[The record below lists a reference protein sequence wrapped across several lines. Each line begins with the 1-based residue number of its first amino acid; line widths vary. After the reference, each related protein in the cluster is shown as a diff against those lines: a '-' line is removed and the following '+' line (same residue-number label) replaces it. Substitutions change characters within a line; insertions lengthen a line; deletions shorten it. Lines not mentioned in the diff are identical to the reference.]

1 MERLTMQRVLGILSW
16 VGVVLVFGALVIRFT
31 KPEWDQYAT
40 YGAYAGLALVLLYT
54 LGQWRDIVAFFRRR
68 NARYGTIAAA
78 SVIVV
83 LGILVAIN
91 YLSNRRNKRW
101 DLTENQQYSLSEQS
115 NKLLASL
122 TAPTKFM
129 VFDQANNLER
139 FRPRL
144 DSYSYGSRQVEVEYV
159 DVDKDPVKTKEY
171 KVDTY
176 GTIVIEYMGRTERV
190 TTDSEQD
197 ITNALIKVVNP
208 TAKKV
213 YFLSGHGEKDP
224 GSADKRIGYS
234 AIADSLKR
242 DNFEF
247 ATLPLA
253 QTNEIPMDATVL
265 VIAGPRSDLLE
276 QEVPLIDSYLASR
289 SGKLLVLL
297 DPPDNLK
304 QPAPMTRLTGLLDAW
319 GIKATESV
327 VVDISGLTSNPT
339 APVAAPP
346 YPQHAITNNFG
357 FITLFPL
364 VRNLQA
370 ETSPQKRSGQTF
382 LQTSS
387 RSWAEMGLA
396 TLGDPKGVS
405 ADPAKGDIPGPVSI
419 GVATAVPATTP
430 EPLPATNTTKKPEDE
445 PKKPETRVAAIGDSD
460 FFANAYLGVEG
471 NRDLFMNTLNWLA
484 QQENLIAIRPKEPSD
499 RRLTLTEN
507 KTMAIMLLSILVIPG
522 VVLGA
527 GVYSW
532 WRRR

>member
-1 MERLTMQRVLGILSW
+1 MTQRILSILSW
-16 VGVVLVFGALVIRFT
+16 VGVVLVFGALVVRFT

-54 LGQWRDIVAFFRRR
+54 LGQWREIVAFFRRR
-68 NARYGTIAAA
+68 NARYGTIAAV
-78 SVIVV
+78 SVVVV
-83 LGILVAIN
+83 LGILAAIN
-91 YLSNRRNKRW
+91 YLSDRRNKRW
-101 DLTENQQYSLSEQS
+101 DLTENKQYSLSEQS
-115 NKLLASL
+115 MKLLGSL
-122 TAPTKFM
+122 SAPTRFM
-129 VFDQANNLER
+129 VFDQATSLDR

-144 DSYSYGSRQVEVEYV
+144 DAYKYGSSQVNVEYV

-176 GTIVIEYMGRTERV
+176 GTIVVEYMGRTERV

-224 GSADKRIGYS
+224 ASSDKRIGYS

-242 DNFEF
+242 DNYEF
-247 ATLPLA
+247 ASLALA
-253 QTNEIPMDATVL
+253 QTNEIPMDATLL
-265 VIAGPRSDLLE
+265 VIAGPRTDLLE
-276 QEVPLIDSYLASR
+276 QEVPLINNFLTSR
-289 SGKLLVLL
+289 SGKLLVLF
-297 DPPDNLK
+297 DPPENLK
-304 QPAPMTRLTGLLDAW
+304 QPASMQRLTGLLDEW
-319 GIKATESV
+319 GIKATETV
-327 VVDISGLTSNPT
+327 VLDVSGLTSNPT

-346 YPQHAITNNFG
+346 YPAHAITNNFG
-357 FITLFPL
+357 FITAFPL
-364 VRNLQA
+364 VRALQA

-382 LQTSS
+382 LQTAS
-387 RSWAEMGLA
+387 RSWAEKTLA
-396 TLGDPKGVS
+396 SLSDEKNPVS
-405 ADPAKGDIPGPVSI
+405 ADPAQGDLPGPVSI
-419 GVATAVPATTP
+419 GVATSVPAPTP
-430 EPLPATNTTKKPEDE
+430 DPLPAANTKKPEDE

-460 FFANAYLGVEG
+460 FIANAYLGVEG
-471 NRDLFMNTLNWLA
+471 NRDLFMNTVNWLA

-507 KTMAIMLLSILVIPG
+507 KTMAILLLSIFVIPG

>member
-1 MERLTMQRVLGILSW
+1 MAQRILGILSW
-16 VGVVLVFGALVIRFT
+16 VGVALVFGALVIRFT

-40 YGAYAGLALVLLYT
+40 YAAWAGLALVLLYT
-54 LGQWRDIVAFFRRR
+54 LGQWRDIAAFFRRR
-68 NARYGTIAAA
+68 NARYGSIAAA

-91 YLSNRRNKRW
+91 YLSERRNKRW
-101 DLTENQQYSLSEQS
+101 DLTENKQYSLSEQS
-115 NKLLASL
+115 TKLLGSL

-129 VFDQANNLER
+129 VFDQATSLDR

-144 DSYSYGSRQVEVEYV
+144 ESYKYGSSQVNVEYV

-176 GTIVIEYMGRTERV
+176 GTIVVEYMGRTERV

-224 GSADKRIGYS
+224 GNADRKIGLS

-247 ATLPLA
+247 ATLALA
-253 QTNEIPMDATVL
+253 QTNEIPMDATAV
-265 VIAGPRSDLLE
+265 VIAGPRTDLLE
-276 QEVPLIDSYLASR
+276 QEVPLINNYLTMR

-297 DPPDNLK
+297 DPPDNFK
-304 QPAPMTRLTGLLDAW
+304 QPAPMPRISGLLDEW
-319 GIKATESV
+319 GIKVTDTV
-327 VVDISGLTSNPT
+327 VLDVSGLTSNPT

-346 YPQHAITNNFG
+346 YPSHAITNNFG
-357 FITLFPL
+357 FITAFPL
-364 VRNLQA
+364 VRALQP

-382 LQTSS
+382 LQTAA
-387 RSWAEMGLA
+387 RSWAEKSLA
-396 TLGDPKGVS
+396 SLSDEKNPVS
-405 ADPAKGDIPGPVSI
+405 ADPAQGDIPGPVSI
-419 GVATAVPATTP
+419 GVATAVPAATP
-430 EPLPATNTTKKPEDE
+430 EPPLADATKKPEEE

-460 FFANAYLGVEG
+460 FISNAYLGVEG
-471 NRDLFMNTLNWLA
+471 NRDLFMNTVNWLA
-484 QQENLIAIRPKEPSD
+484 QQENLIAIRPREAAD
-499 RRLTLTEN
+499 RRMTLTEN
-507 KTMAIMLLSILVIPG
+507 KTMAILLMSIFVIPG

-527 GVYSW
+527 GVFSW

>member
-1 MERLTMQRVLGILSW
+1 MTQRILGFLSW
-16 VGVVLVFGALVIRFT
+16 VGVVLVFGALVVRFT

-40 YGAYAGLALVLLYT
+40 YAAYAGLALVLLYT
-54 LGQWRDIVAFFRRR
+54 LGQWREIVAFFRRR

-78 SVIVV
+78 SVVVV
-83 LGILVAIN
+83 LAILVAIN

-115 NKLLASL
+115 NKLLGSL
-122 TAPTKFM
+122 TAPAKFM
-129 VFDQANNLER
+129 VFDQATGLDR

-144 DSYSYGSRQVEVEYV
+144 DAYQYGSRQVEVEYV
-159 DVDKDPVKTKEY
+159 NVDKDPVKTKEY
-171 KVDTY
+171 KVDAY

-224 GSADKRIGYS
+224 GNSDRKIGYN

-242 DNFEF
+242 DNYEF
-247 ATLPLA
+247 ATLALA

-265 VIAGPRSDLLE
+265 VIAGPRTDLLE
-276 QEVPLIDSYLASR
+276 QEVPLIDNYLTSR
-289 SGKLLVLL
+289 SGKLLVLF
-297 DPPDNLK
+297 DPPDNFK
-304 QPAPMTRLTGLLDAW
+304 QPTPMPRLTGLLNEW
-319 GIKATESV
+319 GIQATETV
-327 VVDISGLTSNPT
+327 VFDVSGFTSQPT

-346 YPQHAITNNFG
+346 YPAHAITTNFG
-357 FITLFPL
+357 FVTAFPL
-364 VRNLQA
+364 VRALQPQ
-370 ETSPQKRSGQTF
+370 TSPQKRSGQTF
-382 LQTSS
+382 LQTAS
-387 RSWAEMGLA
+387 RSWAEKSLA
-396 TLGDPKGVS
+396 SLSDQKSPVQ
-405 ADPAKGDIPGPVSI
+405 ADPAQGDITGPVSI
-419 GVATAVPATTP
+419 GVATAVPAATP
-430 EPLPATNTTKKPEDE
+430 EPAPAANTTKPEDE

-460 FFANAYLGVEG
+460 FIANAYLGIEG
-471 NRDLFMNTLNWLA
+471 NRDLFMNTVNWLA
-484 QQENLIAIRPKEPSD
+484 QQENLIAIRPKAPSD

-507 KTMAIMLLSILVIPG
+507 KTMAITLLSILVIPG

>member
-1 MERLTMQRVLGILSW
+1 MVQRILSLLSW
-16 VGVVLVFGALVIRFT
+16 VGVVLVFGALVVRFT

-54 LGQWRDIVAFFRRR
+54 FGQWREIVAFFQRR

-78 SVIVV
+78 SVVVV

-91 YLSNRRNKRW
+91 YLSERRNKRW
-101 DLTENQQYSLSEQS
+101 DLTENKQYSLSEQS
-115 NKLLASL
+115 NKLLGSL
-122 TAPTKFM
+122 TAPAKFM
-129 VFDQANNLER
+129 VFDQATNLER

-144 DSYSYGSRQVEVEYV
+144 DAYKYGSSQVQVDYV

-176 GTIVIEYMGRTERV
+176 GTIVVEYMGRTERV

-224 GSADKRIGYS
+224 GNSDRKIGYS
-234 AIADSLKR
+234 SIADALKR

-247 ATLPLA
+247 ATLALA
-253 QTNEIPMDATVL
+253 QTGEIPKDATVL
-265 VIAGPRSDLLE
+265 VIAGPRTDLIE
-276 QEVPLIDSYLASR
+276 QEVPVIDNYLTMR
-289 SGKLLVLL
+289 TGKLLVLF

-304 QPAPMTRLTGLLDAW
+304 EPASMPRLAGLLDQW
-319 GIKATESV
+319 GIKSTDTV
-327 VVDISGLTSNPT
+327 VLDVTGLTSNPT
-339 APVAAPP
+339 APVAVPP
-346 YPQHAITNNFG
+346 YPAHAITNNFG
-357 FITLFPL
+357 FITAFPL
-364 VRNLQA
+364 VRALQP

-382 LQTSS
+382 LQTGA
-387 RSWAEMGLA
+387 RSWAEKSLA
-396 TLGDPKGVS
+396 SLTDQKNPVS
-405 ADPAKGDIPGPVSI
+405 ADPAQGDIPGPVSI
-419 GVATAVPATTP
+419 GVATAVPASTP
-430 EPLPATNTTKKPEDE
+430 EPTLAANTKKPEDE

-460 FFANAYLGVEG
+460 FIANAYLGVEG
-471 NRDLFMNTLNWLA
+471 NRDLFMNVVNWLA
-484 QQENLIAIRPKEPSD
+484 QQENMIAIRPREPAD
-499 RRLTLTEN
+499 RRMTLTEN
-507 KTMAIMLLSILVIPG
+507 KTTAILLLSIFVIPG
-522 VVLGA
+522 VVLGV